1 MLIFHKDSYR
11 FKFSLPVALGLHDCG
26 GNNRIH
32 QGNVGRLILEW
43 NYMLLKKLSLND
55 IQTLTTYLFRKS
67 HRHHQIQ
74 NLIMITWY
82 LAAPNTIFK
91 LVQSG
96 ELVESH
102 DCYSISQFV
111 NDAICSERAFIL
123 KT

>member
-1 MLIFHKDSYR
+1 MT
-11 FKFSLPVALGLHDCG
+11 AGW
-26 GNNRIH
+26 NNRIH

-67 HRHHQIQ
+67 HRHHPIQ
-74 NLIMITWY
+74 NLITWY
-82 LAAPNTIFK
+82 LVAPNIIFK
-91 LVQSG
+91 VVQSG

-111 NDAICSERAFIL
+111 NDAI
-123 KT
+123 